1 MMDVIDIGNKVFDR
15 LIAEYGEDP
24 GGRLLFLAGCTT
36 GFSWFVLNSE
46 KTLTVSEL
54 GISAN
59 FEDEVITQI
68 NTEILAERR
77 IRDEAIA
84 AKFAQELEKG
94 RDKFKDGDTYEFW
107 SNTGS
112 NININIK
119 L

>member
-1 MMDVIDIGNKVFDR
+1 MDVIDIGNKVFDR

-36 GFSWFVLNSE
+36 GFDWFVLNSD
-46 KTLTVSEL
+46 KTLTVSEF

-68 NTEILAERR
+68 NEELAAARR
-77 IRDEAIA
+77 SREEAA
-84 AKFAQELEKG
+84 AANFAKELEKG

-107 SNTGS
+107 SNNS
-112 NININIK
+112 NNININIK
-119 L
+119 F

>member
-1 MMDVIDIGNKVFDR
+1 MDVIDIGNKVFDR

-36 GFSWFVLNSE
+36 GFDWFVLNSD
-46 KTLTVSEL
+46 KTLTVSEF

-68 NTEILAERR
+68 NNEITSAKR
-77 IRDEAIA
+77 IREEAAA
-84 AKFAQELEKG
+84 AKFTKELEKG
-94 RDKFKDGDTYEFW
+94 RDRFKDGDTYEFW
-107 SNTGS
+107 SNNG
-112 NININIK
+112 NGININLK